1 MTEHPLSGGAPPE
14 SLVRSAN
21 RQAADWLLRI
31 QASPEDVDLPEQLAQ
46 WLNEHESHPKA
57 YAKAQRAWALAGGLA
72 PRAAPAA
79 AEARASPVSAQTR
92 PRQRHRLAWL
102 SSAAAA
108 VLIAL
113 GAYQHWLPGADYRTG
128 VGERKTVE
136 LADGSQ
142 VQLDTDSAV
151 TVRFEVG
158 GRHVEL
164 LRGQA
169 FFKVTHNAS
178 RPFLVDA
185 GPITVTVT
193 GTAFEVGTG
202 PDGAHVEVAQGSVR
216 VAMPDASVEVLKAG
230 DSLRADASGMH
241 KAPLTAVQIAPWRNG
256 RLAVNGQSVAEVV
269 REIDRYLPGTVLMP
283 NDELGQRKVT
293 GLYDI
298 DQPEQALRSV
308 LQPWSA
314 RLRQLAPYIYVVEE
328 K

>member
-1 MTEHPLSGGAPPE
+1 MTEHPLTGGAPPE
-14 SLVRSAN
+14 SLARSAN

-31 QASPEDVDLPEQLAQ
+31 QASPEDLDLPEQLAQ

-57 YAKAQRAWALAGGLA
+57 YAKAQRAWGLAAGLA
-72 PRAAPAA
+72 PPAAP
-79 AEARASPVSAQTR
+79 EAQASPVSVQAR
-92 PRQRHRLAWL
+92 PRKRRRLAWL

-128 VGERKTVE
+128 VGERKTIE

-151 TVRFEVG
+151 AVRFEVG

-193 GTAFEVGTG
+193 GTAFEVRTG
-202 PDGAHVEVAQGSVR
+202 PDGARVEVAQGSVR
-216 VAMPDASVEVLKAG
+216 VAMPNASVEVLKAG

-241 KAPLTAVQIAPWRNG
+241 EATLTAVQIAPWRNG